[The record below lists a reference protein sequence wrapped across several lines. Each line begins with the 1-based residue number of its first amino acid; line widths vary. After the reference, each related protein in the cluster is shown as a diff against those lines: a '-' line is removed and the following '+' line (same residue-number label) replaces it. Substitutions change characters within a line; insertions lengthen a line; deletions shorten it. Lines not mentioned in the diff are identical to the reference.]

1 MTRRP
6 TASSCIRHELK
17 AGMTTVVTRSSRDF
31 VGTVFEAG
39 QHRGVI
45 VDYHNCTLRARVRG
59 SPRASALRVLRGTSR
74 LALLGITASSRAS
87 SA

>member
-17 AGMTTVVTRSSRDF
+17 AGMTTVVTRCSRDF
-31 VGTVFEAG
+31 VGTVLEPG

-45 VDYHNCTLRARVRG
+45 VDYHNYTLRARVRG
-59 SPRASALRVLRGTSR
+59 SPRASALRVLRGTGS
-74 LALLGITASSRAS
+74 LALLGITASFRAS

>member
-17 AGMTTVVTRSSRDF
+17 AGMTTVVTRCCRDF
-31 VGTVFEAG
+31 VGTVLEPG

-45 VDYHNCTLRARVRG
+45 VDYHNCTPVSYTHLTLPTKA
-59 SPRASALRVLRGTSR
+59 
-74 LALLGITASSRAS
+74 
-87 SA
+87 